1 MAVVVL
7 EIADTEDG
15 RVDIKLTLDRRDR
28 RDSNTH
34 AEQIAADVLHFLGDY
49 LAD

>member
-1 MAVVVL
+1 MATIVL
-7 EIADTEDG
+7 EISDAGDG

-28 RDSNTH
+28 RDSDTH